1 MTVMSTLPPVENH
14 VPAIPILLYHSISN
28 TASPS
33 YRSWAVR
40 PERFAEQLEYLHKNS
55 YVALTVSQL
64 VRLIRQPNSFP
75 RRPVVITFDDGL
87 ADFYTGALPTLQRY
101 ELPATLYITTDYVG
115 QTSRWLDNAGEGERP
130 MLSWH
135 QIQELELSGV
145 ECGAHTR
152 RHPELD
158 TLSLD
163 RARDEIAGSKRALE
177 NQLGRPI
184 TSFAYPHG
192 YHTAAVK
199 NIVRQVGFTSACAV
213 KHALSSPQDDL
224 FALSRVVVDA
234 DTDMALFEGLLEG
247 RGLEVA
253 PQREKWQT
261 KGWRLYRRSKAQ
273 LRQHGLLSFR
283 NTEKVA

>member
-14 VPAIPILLYHSISN
+14 APAIPILLYHSISN

-177 NQLGRPI
+177 NQLG
-184 TSFAYPHG
+184 
-192 YHTAAVK
+192 
-199 NIVRQVGFTSACAV
+199 
-213 KHALSSPQDDL
+213 
-224 FALSRVVVDA
+224 
-234 DTDMALFEGLLEG
+234 
-247 RGLEVA
+247 
-253 PQREKWQT
+253 
-261 KGWRLYRRSKAQ
+261 
-273 LRQHGLLSFR
+273 
-283 NTEKVA
+283 